1 MPSSKKISY
10 INKDFDTFKQ
20 QLITFARTY
29 YPESYNDFT
38 EASPGMMF
46 IEQASYVGDVLS
58 FYADN
63 QMQENFVQFAKQ
75 RKSLLA
81 AAYRGG
87 YAPKVTAASS
97 VVVDVYQILPSTII
111 FGQTVPD
118 WNYALII
125 EQGAQLAYVGDPSIK
140 FYIKNKI
147 DFTQSGSSNPTEL
160 SVRSLNQLNQPDY
173 YLVKKQAIAV
183 AGELKSVDFSFGAS
197 VKFPTVQIA
206 DQRIIGIVNA
216 VDSDGHKWY
225 EVPYLAQETIFAPV
239 ENTILNDPNL
249 YQYRNQVPYLLKLQ
263 KVPRRFVGRYLTN
276 NTLQLQFGAGIS
288 NAADE
293 FITPNPENVGIGLP
307 YGVDRMTTAYDPSNF
322 MYTKTYGVAPTNT
335 TLTVTYLAGGGV
347 ASNVPSNTLGTFV
360 SGTVSFY
367 GTNLN
372 PTISSTVN
380 QSLVFNNEVAATGG
394 GDGDTDDDLRL
405 NTLASYPT
413 QLRTVTKDDYLIRA
427 LSLDPEYGIVSKA
440 YITQDKAVTQDTY
453 APLQNNPFALN
464 LYILS
469 RNNINKLE
477 PPTPAL
483 KANLKTFLGE
493 YRMLTDAINI
503 LDAFII
509 NIGIDFDIIVRPN
522 YNNKAVLNS
531 CLVELNRY
539 FDINNWQINQPIILA
554 NVYTLLDTI
563 EGVQTVQKVNFYNLV
578 GETTGYSKYA
588 YDIKA
593 ATINGIIY
601 PSLDP
606 SIFEVK
612 YPTTDIAGRVVN
624 F

>member
-87 YAPKVTAASS
+87 YTPKVTAASS

-118 WNYALII
+118 WNYSLII

-147 DFTQSGSSNPTEL
+147 DFTQSGSNNPTEL

-183 AGELKSVDFSFGAS
+183 AGELKTVDFSFGAP
-197 VKFPTVQIA
+197 VKFPTVQIS
-206 DQRIIGIVNA
+206 DEKIIGIVST
-216 VDSDGHKWY
+216 VDSDGNKWS
-225 EVPYLAQETIFAPV
+225 EVPYLAQETIFSPI
-239 ENTILNDPNL
+239 ENTVLNDPNL

-276 NTLQLQFGAGIS
+276 DSLQLQFGAGIS

-293 FITPNPENVGIGLP
+293 YITPNPENVGIGLP

-360 SGTVSFY
+360 SGTVAFY

-372 PTISSTVN
+372 STLSATVN
-380 QSLVFNNEVAATGG
+380 QSLVFNNEIAATGG

-427 LSLDPEYGIVSKA
+427 ISLDPQYGIVSKA
-440 YITQDKAVTQDTY
+440 YITQDKAVTQDTF
-453 APLQNNPFALN
+453 APLENNPFALN
-464 LYILS
+464 LYVLS

-509 NIGIDFDIIVRPN
+509 NIGMDFDIVVRPN
-522 YNNKAVLNS
+522 YNNRAVLNS

-539 FDINNWQINQPIILA
+539 FSIDNWQINQPIILA

-612 YPTTDIAGRVVN
+612 FPTTDIAGRVVN